1 MQTELAPSP
10 GASKVAFT
18 LKEAAHAS
26 GLSRSLLYVAI
37 GRGALRA
44 NKCGA
49 RTIILDTELRRFLR
63 KLPRLETSEAPPIE
77 RKAKRAHGRARST
90 ETLIGRH
97 RVAAEPAPQ
106 RNKSESEASAPTDP
120 LRRHGRPRK
129 ATEPAP
135 VEAA

>member
-1 MQTELAPSP
+1 MQTEPASSP
-10 GASKVAFT
+10 GAPKAAFT

-63 KLPRLETSEAPPIE
+63 RLPRLETSEAPAVE
-77 RKAKRAHGRARST
+77 RKAERARGRARGT
-90 ETLIGRH
+90 ATAKH
-97 RVAAEPAPQ
+97 REDVAP
-106 RNKSESEASAPTDP
+106 S
-120 LRRHGRPRK
+120 LG
-129 ATEPAP
+129 
-135 VEAA
+135 